1 MEIIQMEKIY
11 GRKMAKSGKKRKINE
26 SKKDY
31 KIYNGQIITPAHE
44 ISRRQPE
51 PIIRRCLAEK
61 P

>member
-1 MEIIQMEKIY
+1 MEKIY

-44 ISRRQPE
+44 ISRSQPE